1 MSTRE
6 RIGWDRRHAGK
17 EVGAPE
23 PFFVAMLPLLRPGL
37 VLDAAAGRGRH
48 ALAMARAGFR
58 VVAADF
64 SRVGLATARAAAAG
78 VGISTIWPVVADFD
92 NFPFRAGSF
101 DSIVNINFL
110 GRSVFPELIRSL
122 KVGGVLLADTFLVDQ
137 AEIGHIRNPQYLLG
151 HYELRELLAEMEL
164 MRYCERLEVYP
175 DGSRAWRAGAVARRR
190 A

>member
-1 MSTRE
+1 MSTQE
-6 RIGWDRRHAGK
+6 RIEWDRKHAGK

-23 PFFVAMLPLLRPGL
+23 PFFLAMLPLLRPGL
-37 VLDAAAGRGRH
+37 ALDVAAGRGRH

-64 SRVGLATARAAAAG
+64 SRVGLATLRGAAADA
-78 VGISTIWPVVADFD
+78 GISTIWPVVADFD

-101 DSIVNINFL
+101 DSAVNINFL
-110 GRSVFPELIRSL
+110 DRNVFPELIRSL
-122 KVGGVLLADTFLVDQ
+122 RVGGVLLVDTFLIDQ
-137 AEIGHIRNPQYLLG
+137 AEIGHLRNPQFLLG
-151 HYELRELLAEMEL
+151 HYELRGLLAEMEL
-164 MRYCERLEVYP
+164 LRYCERLEVYP